1 MYSVKNERNK
11 EQDTQR
17 MKKYVYEVNREV
29 WISGMSNERLRA
41 SFFVV
46 RSVRE
51 QGVILVVLLNS
62 FPEQIRV

>member
-1 MYSVKNERNK
+1 
-11 EQDTQR
+11 